1 MKEYVNRKDFNDLD
15 LELELLESEL
25 LKSLKQ
31 TTPCIDGLT
40 KTYELI
46 ENRSFGGFYESL

>member
-1 MKEYVNRKDFNDLD
+1 MKEYVTRKEFNNLN

-31 TTPCIDGLT
+31 TNPCIDGLT
-40 KTYELI
+40 KTYDLI
-46 ENRSFGGFYESL
+46 DNRSFGGFYESL